1 MATSPTK
8 EALIQGFDRR
18 IQDALRWYETYGEKS
33 SGKVGVWGAKEVLAH
48 CIFWH
53 LTTAE
58 GMEAVGRGGNPRSL
72 NAPTDE
78 LNAQAVAQRA
88 GKSLADLIA
97 EARQAHLR
105 LVLAVRALPD
115 LEKTVLLRADGTT
128 QTARQ
133 RLERI
138 ANHWWEHIDQ
148 LEGKHP

>member
-1 MATSPTK
+1 MATAPTK
-8 EALIQGFDRR
+8 EALIQEFDRR
-18 IQDALRWYETYGEKS
+18 IQEAIRWYETSGGKA
-33 SGKVGVWGAKEVLAH
+33 SGKVGVWGAKEVLSH

-58 GMEAVGRGGNPRSL
+58 GMEAVVRGGNPRSV

-88 GKSLADLIA
+88 GKPLADLLS
-97 EARQAHLR
+97 EARQVHLR
-105 LVLAVRALPD
+105 LVLAAKNLPD
-115 LEKTVLLRADGTT
+115 LEKVVLVRADGTT

-138 ANHWWEHIDQ
+138 PNHWWEHIAQ
-148 LEGKHP
+148 LERKRA